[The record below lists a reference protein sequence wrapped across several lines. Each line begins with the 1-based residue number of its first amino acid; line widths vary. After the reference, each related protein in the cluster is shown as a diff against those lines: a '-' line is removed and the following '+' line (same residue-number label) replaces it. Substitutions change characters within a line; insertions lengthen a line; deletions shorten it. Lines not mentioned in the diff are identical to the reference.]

1 MATLSL
7 RLSCIVLYFIV
18 AMSRSHSYLQMK
30 ASDMKL
36 KYTVI
41 LAFITYFKNQ
51 NNDDKISSFVDNMM
65 DLSRRKGV
73 SNRR

>member
-1 MATLSL
+1 
-7 RLSCIVLYFIV
+7 
-18 AMSRSHSYLQMK
+18 MK

-41 LAFITYFKNQ
+41 LVFITYFKNQ
-51 NNDDKISSFVDNMM
+51 NNDDEISSFVDNMI

>member
-1 MATLSL
+1 
-7 RLSCIVLYFIV
+7 
-18 AMSRSHSYLQMK
+18 MK